1 MLQMSGVSSA
11 SPVQVHDRQRV
22 YASDQG
28 QVIFGLESDNDALL
42 RRLASKQSAYN
53 AKIGVIEAN
62 NAMVVAMKKTETT
75 LRETVK
81 TLEANYKECLRLRD
95 VDQKFLRGEQAANIV
110 KAVDKA
116 VNSWKVRGLE
126 YRRQVD
132 ALNLELAEERR
143 PKDAADERARKAE
156 EKIVVLEQ
164 QLAKLTQEANKY
176 RIMVDDLVGDLD
188 GDSAESL
195 QDRVRIAEEDRQLG
209 WERCNIL
216 QRHTDAAKK
225 EKLEAEAL
233 LGVKDNELRMMN
245 KELQET
251 KLLLAYVRKER
262 LRDGK
267 GEIFHEDGR
276 VLIKCERCS
285 EVCCELCWL
294 FPELT
299 SSGTL
304 QLVEDPIAHTNIK
317 HATKDILRRVEPC
330 PLGCGMILR
339 VEHYETK
346 VPASRIEQHTSSDV
360 CRARLDQI
368 GKARCE
374 CAQFMAGKVAG
385 GGDDGMEFQ

>member
-42 RRLASKQSAYN
+42 RRLASMRSAYN
-53 AKIGVIEAN
+53 AKISVIEAN

-285 EVCCELCWL
+285 EVCCELCWFL
-294 FPELT
+294 LIPT
-299 SSGTL
+299 
-304 QLVEDPIAHTNIK
+304 D
-317 HATKDILRRVEPC
+317 
-330 PLGCGMILR
+330 
-339 VEHYETK
+339 
-346 VPASRIEQHTSSDV
+346 
-360 CRARLDQI
+360 
-368 GKARCE
+368 
-374 CAQFMAGKVAG
+374 
-385 GGDDGMEFQ
+385 